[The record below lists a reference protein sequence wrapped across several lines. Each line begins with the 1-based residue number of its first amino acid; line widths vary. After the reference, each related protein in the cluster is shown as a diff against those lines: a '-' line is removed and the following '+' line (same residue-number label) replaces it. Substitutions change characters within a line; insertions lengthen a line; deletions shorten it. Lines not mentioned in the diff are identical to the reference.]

1 MGPLLDVSLKD
12 VESILKE
19 SFKDT
24 IIWEEKGLNLVGRYA
39 YVSYE
44 KYMLGLFMGFGLDS
58 KGSMKTGVSFVF
70 VHPTLSTEPEEELV
84 EIRRLFYRI
93 MIQFN
98 LRLKERPYK
107 LVSGR
112 KLPALMRTL
121 SIQTDKSDSRN
132 DAIRFFNDSINV
144 IKHWQPMYKVAP

>member
-1 MGPLLDVSLKD
+1 MSPFLEVFLKD

-24 IIWEEKGLNLVGRYA
+24 IIWEEKGVNLVGRYA
-39 YVSYE
+39 YVKFD
-44 KYMLGLFMGFGLDS
+44 KYTLGLFMGFGLDS
-58 KGSMKTGVSFVF
+58 EGSMKTGISFVF
-70 VHPTLSTEPEEELV
+70 VHPTLSSEPEEELI
-84 EIRRLFYRI
+84 EIRRLFYRV

-121 SIQTDKSDSRN
+121 SIQTDKRDARN

-144 IKHWQPMYKVAP
+144 IKHWQPMYKIVP